1 MAGDRS
7 CRRSIS
13 SISPIHAPRPAGIR
27 AAAEYVMPTTRQR
40 AFPTASWK
48 AHSRLSQS
56 LQGAE
61 IQRKSRFQASNRPE
75 TLLYQ
80 RVIQWVMAQIR
91 YLAEQWNFCTDQR
104 ISRR

>member
-1 MAGDRS
+1 V
-7 CRRSIS
+7 
-13 SISPIHAPRPAGIR
+13 PAAHQLDLAHSTLPWPAAIR
-27 AAAEYVMPTTRQR
+27 AAAEYVMPTTRER
-40 AFPTASWK
+40 AFPTAPWK
-48 AHSRLSQS
+48 VRSRLSQS
-56 LQGAE
+56 LQGAQ
-61 IQRKSRFQASNRPE
+61 IQRKSRFLASNSPE